1 MLQDMK
7 NTPDGAEIKLKDFSF
22 TYEGNKRPALSDINL
37 EIGKGEFLVLT
48 GESGCGKTTVTR
60 CMNGLIP
67 DFYEGTIRGSCRV
80 CGMNIE
86 KHETGDFSGDVGS
99 VFQDPRAQ
107 FFTLHVKTE
116 IPFPS
121 ENLGTPTDTIQ
132 ENYQIAVDDLQ
143 IDGLLKKSIFELS
156 SGEKQ
161 KIAVASVYAAGVSV
175 YVLDEPSANLD
186 WDGTEQLKQVLSALK
201 AQGKTIIVSE
211 HKLYYLKEL
220 ADRVAVMKQGKIEQL
235 FSGEEFAGMPG
246 AWFSANGL
254 RQMELDAVVHASVQ
268 TAIANDPTEAHLG
281 GGPVNLPHRRTCRR
295 GPRYEKN
302 VYIRAQS
309 LSFGHPGNSL
319 LWKDASFEARGGE
332 IVGIVG
338 RNGAGKSTLIRV
350 LMGLEKPRAGKI
362 FMNERYA
369 SKKQRRKKSFYV
381 MQDVDY
387 QLFAPSV
394 LEELLMGGEATPN
407 ERRKAK
413 EILVSFGL
421 SEYEHVHPSQLS
433 GGEKQRLSI
442 ALAFMSKAPFLYL
455 DEPTSGLDAAN
466 MRKVHQSIMQ
476 LASSGRC
483 VFVITHDYEF
493 GAQLFT
499 SLLVIQDDHTVVSLP
514 PEQYK
519 PEQLVQYFKLH
530 DKE

>member
-1 MLQDMK
+1 MRQDTV
-7 NTPDGAEIKLKDFSF
+7 NIPDSTEIEFKSFSY
-22 TYEGNKRPALSDINL
+22 TYEGSKIPALSDVSL
-37 EIGKGEFLVLT
+37 RIGKGEFLVLT

-67 DFYEGTIRGSCRV
+67 DFFEGAIKGSCHV
-80 CGMNIE
+80 CGLNIE
-86 KHETGDFSGDVGS
+86 EHETGDFSADVGS
-99 VFQDPRAQ
+99 VFQDPRTQ

-121 ENLGTPTDTIQ
+121 ENLGTPTETIQ
-132 ENYQIAVDDLQ
+132 ANYKRAVNDLK

-161 KIAVASVYAAGVSV
+161 KIAIASVYATGATV

-211 HKLYYLKEL
+211 HKLYYLREL
-220 ADRVAVMKQGKIEQL
+220 ADRVAVMKQGKIEQI
-235 FSGEEFAGMPG
+235 FSGKGFMAMPCE
-246 AWFSANGL
+246 WLSKKGL
-254 RQMELDAVVHASVQ
+254 RQISFGTVAPASTQ
-268 TAIANDPTEAHLG
+268 AGNSNADN
-281 GGPVNLPHRRTCRR
+281 VN
-295 GPRYEKN
+295 
-302 VYIRAQS
+302 IRSQS
-309 LSFGHPGNSL
+309 LSFRYPGNPT
-319 LWKDASFEARGGE
+319 LWKEVSFEAGGGE

-338 RNGAGKSTLIRV
+338 KNGAGKSTLFRV
-350 LMGLEKPRAGKI
+350 LMGLDKPKAGKI
-362 FMNERYA
+362 SLSGNYA
-369 SKKQRRKKSFYV
+369 SQKQRRKNSFYV

-394 LEELLMGGEATPN
+394 LEELLMGGAGSPDEI
-407 ERRKAK
+407 RKAK
-413 EILVSFGL
+413 EILLRFGL
-421 SEYEHVHPSQLS
+421 SEYASVHPSQLS

-442 ALAFMSKAPFLYL
+442 ALAFMSEANFLYL

-466 MRKVHQSIMQ
+466 MQKVHQAITQ

-514 PEQYK
+514 PEHYK
-519 PEQLVQYFKLH
+519 PEQLVQYFQLH